1 VIGTPHH
8 HFETIGSTNACARE
22 LAEEGAPPGTVVTS
36 AEQTEG
42 RGRQGRAW
50 TTPAGKALA
59 WSAIVPLEG
68 EVPGLF
74 PLRAGLAACE
84 AVEELGGEPAEVKWP
99 NDVMLGGRK
108 CAGVLVEGRPQA
120 GWAVVGIGMNL
131 SIEED
136 EFPPEIRERA
146 TSIGSGATLESATEA
161 LNRALTRWLSEPDKE
176 VLAELE
182 RRDHLSGR
190 EINWEGGTGIA
201 SGIAPDGALI
211 VTSSDGTSHRL
222 HAGEVHLTST
232 S

>member
-1 VIGTPHH
+1 MIGSPHH
-8 HFETIGSTNACARE
+8 HFETIGSTNAHARQ
-22 LAEEGAPPGTVVTS
+22 LAEEGASPGTVVTS

-50 TTPAGKALA
+50 ATPAGKALA

-84 AVEELGGEPAEVKWP
+84 AVEELGGTPAEVKWP

-120 GWAVVGIGMNL
+120 GWAVVGIGINL
-131 SIEED
+131 TIEEE
-136 EFPPEIRERA
+136 EFPPEIRDRA
-146 TSIGSGATLESATEA
+146 TSVGGGATLESATGA
-161 LNRALTRWLSEPDKE
+161 LNRALVRWLAEPDEE

-182 RRDHLSGR
+182 QRDHLAGR
-190 EINWEGGTGIA
+190 EVAWEGGTGTA
-201 SGIAPDGALI
+201 SGIAPDGSLL
-211 VTSSDGTSHRL
+211 VTSPDGTSHHL
-222 HAGEVHLTST
+222 HAGEVHLTS

>member
-1 VIGTPHH
+1 MIGSPHH
-8 HFETIGSTNACARE
+8 HFETIGSTNAHARQ
-22 LAEEGAPPGTVVTS
+22 LAEEGASPGTVVTS

-50 TTPAGKALA
+50 ATPAGKALA

-84 AVEELGGEPAEVKWP
+84 AVEELGGTPAEVKWP

-120 GWAVVGIGMNL
+120 GWAVVGIGINL
-131 SIEED
+131 TIEEE
-136 EFPPEIRERA
+136 EFPPEIRDRA
-146 TSIGSGATLESATEA
+146 TSVESGATLESATGA
-161 LNRALTRWLSEPDKE
+161 LNRALARWLAEPDEE

-182 RRDHLSGR
+182 RRDHLAGR
-190 EINWEGGTGIA
+190 EVAWEGGTGTA
-201 SGIAPDGALI
+201 SGIAPDGSLL
-211 VTSSDGTSHRL
+211 VTSPDGTSHHL
-222 HAGEVHLTST
+222 HAGEVHLTS